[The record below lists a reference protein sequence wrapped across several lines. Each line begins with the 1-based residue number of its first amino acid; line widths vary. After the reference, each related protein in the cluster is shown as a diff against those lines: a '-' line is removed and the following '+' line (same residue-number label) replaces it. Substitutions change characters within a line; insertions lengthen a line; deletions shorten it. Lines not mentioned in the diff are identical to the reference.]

1 MADFS
6 LLHSLLGIFWK
17 AARIGET
24 GLLLIFLPLPHLNI
38 YQFASLIKCVV
49 KCQVS
54 IFLRKGL
61 KNIVLIY

>member
-24 GLLLIFLPLPHLNI
+24 GLLLIFLPLAHLNI
-38 YQFASLIKCVV
+38 YQFASLIKCE
-49 KCQVS
+49 VS

-61 KNIVLIY
+61 KNIILIY